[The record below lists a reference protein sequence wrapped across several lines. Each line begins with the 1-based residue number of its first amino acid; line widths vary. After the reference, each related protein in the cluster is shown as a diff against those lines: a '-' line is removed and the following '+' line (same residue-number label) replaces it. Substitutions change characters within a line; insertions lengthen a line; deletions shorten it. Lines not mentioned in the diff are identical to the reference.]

1 MRQASQRT
9 FARSGTTRDSE
20 SSRSLTVQE
29 SRRRLGPSTHN
40 DATPSSLTENES
52 YGAAASSPSP
62 ANHNNKSALFD
73 KLELLGPSLLEVLT
87 LVEPPQPRAQQELDD
102 NQLQQQA
109 GEDTLQGGVIGDPS
123 SNNIGSNGDQTQFQ
137 VDSTVKFDPCVSRSA
152 ILGKIADA
160 SVDNSR
166 ETQEYFAKILDKLHV
181 DATGLVLLQ
190 ESTILIF
197 LETTADQFLVL
208 CRQLLQQ
215 RIIDAASLRVLASC
229 DDNAER
235 ILQGL
240 YFKKVVVTRQ
250 GGNDANGSGEW
261 TDDSLHPLAVDTF
274 LNLIKFAKKIGP
286 MTPAEIRKTL
296 TNLSNSDQMC
306 LPSNDLL
313 LSLLDREEFMGLDE
327 FLYVFDSPIEI
338 ELESERVWPVHP
350 LIHY

>member
-1 MRQASQRT
+1 MRQPSQQT
-9 FARSGTTRDSE
+9 LARSGTTRHSK
-20 SSRSLTVQE
+20 SSRSLAVQE
-29 SRRRLGPSTHN
+29 SRQRFRSSTHD
-40 DATPSSLTENES
+40 DATPPSLTENEN
-52 YGAAASSPSP
+52 YEAPSPSLT
-62 ANHNNKSALFD
+62 NHHNKSSFFD
-73 KLELLGPSLLEVLT
+73 KLELLGPSLLEALT
-87 LVEPPQPRAQQELDD
+87 PVKPPQPRAQYGLDG
-102 NQLQQQA
+102 NQQA
-109 GEDTLQGGVIGDPS
+109 GEDMLQGGDVGDPS
-123 SNNIGSNGDQTQFQ
+123 NNISNSNGDEAQLQ

-160 SVDNSR
+160 SIDNSR
-166 ETQEYFAKILDKLHV
+166 KTQEYFAKILDKLHI

-215 RIIDAASLRVLASC
+215 RIIDAASVRVLASC

-250 GGNDANGSGEW
+250 GGSDANGSSEW
-261 TDDSLHPLAVDTF
+261 TDDSLCPLAVDAF

-286 MTPAEIRKTL
+286 MVPAEIRKTL

-306 LPSNDLL
+306 LPSNDLVLWL
-313 LSLLDREEFMGLDE
+313 LGRDEFMGLDE
-327 FLYVFDSPIEI
+327 FLHVFDSPIEI